1 MDRQDRGSKREG
13 DQGLNA
19 LALRAD
25 ISNDEYG
32 GLATLVEA
40 VNDYCSSMLDLFRRG
55 MPS

>member
-19 LALRAD
+19 LALSAD
-25 ISNDEYG
+25 ISNNKYG

-40 VNDYCSSMLDLFRRG
+40 MNDYCSLMLDLFRRG